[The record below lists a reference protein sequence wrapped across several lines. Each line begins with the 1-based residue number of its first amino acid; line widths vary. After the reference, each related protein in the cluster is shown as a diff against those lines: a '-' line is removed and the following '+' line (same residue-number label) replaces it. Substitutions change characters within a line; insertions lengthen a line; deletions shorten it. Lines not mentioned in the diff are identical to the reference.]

1 MKKTTPIS
9 FRIREDIKAELQRL
23 AAEDRRSLSSYIEL
37 ALEGHLQRIKAE
49 ASAQQKRTRR

>member
-23 AAEDRRSLSSYIEL
+23 AAEDRRSLSAYIEL
-37 ALEGHLQRIKAE
+37 ALEGHIERTKAE
-49 ASAQQKRTRR
+49 SAKHKRPR